1 MIIWLEPCDRACH
14 GQSCYNCCGEAP
26 GMHFVSVSGTLW
38 TPWDKECCSRCKGK
52 GPDGCMYL
60 QGKTREQWMEEV
72 FD

>member
-1 MIIWLEPCDRACH
+1 
-14 GQSCYNCCGEAP
+14 
-26 GMHFVSVSGTLW
+26 MHFVSVSGTLW